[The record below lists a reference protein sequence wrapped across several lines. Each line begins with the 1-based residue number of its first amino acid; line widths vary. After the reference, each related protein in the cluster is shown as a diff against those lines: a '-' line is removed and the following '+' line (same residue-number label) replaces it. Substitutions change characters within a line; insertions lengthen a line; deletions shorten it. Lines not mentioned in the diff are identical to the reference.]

1 MMVSLINLLN
11 PENLANPYPL
21 YEQLRSEDPVLWDE
35 FLGRWI
41 LTGYA
46 DVLGCLRDPRMSAE
60 RVGALRSQL
69 PEDVIKELQPMERVF
84 ESWMLFLDPPDHT
97 RLRGLVNKAF
107 TPRRVEAMRPHIQ
120 QIVDELLDR
129 VQNIGRMDVIHDLA
143 FPLPSTVIAE
153 MLGVPPEDR
162 DQFRRW
168 SSDIVGI
175 SGLII
180 DPDRAVRAQKSVL
193 ALMDYFREIVAQRRA
208 SPRDDLISAM
218 IAADDQ
224 GKFLSDEELLAT
236 CVLLLEAGHE
246 TTTNLIGN
254 GLLALLR
261 HPDQLRTLRE
271 NPSIIGT
278 AVEELLRYDS
288 PVQLTARIA
297 TEDMEIGDKRVSG
310 GNMVILL
317 LGAAN
322 RDPAQFL
329 NPNILDLYRRDN
341 RHLSFGQGI
350 HYCLGAP
357 LARIEGQIAF
367 NTVLRR
373 CPGLELTGEPLEWR
387 QAVSLRGLLALP
399 VRFEV
404 E

>member
-1 MMVSLINLLN
+1 MVGLINVLS
-11 PENLANPYPL
+11 PENRANPYPL
-21 YEQLRSEDPVLWDE
+21 YEQLRSEDPVLWDD

-46 DVLGCLRDPRMSAE
+46 DVLACLRDPRLSAE
-60 RVGALRSQL
+60 RVGALRTQL
-69 PEDVIKELQPMERVF
+69 PQEVVEKIRPMERVF

-120 QIVDELLDR
+120 QIVDGLLNQ
-129 VQNIGRMDVIHDLA
+129 VQANGRMDVIRDLA

-153 MLGVPPEDR
+153 MLGVPSEDR
-162 DQFRRW
+162 EQFRGW
-168 SSDIVGI
+168 SSDIIGI
-175 SGLII
+175 SSMII
-180 DPDRAVRAQKSVL
+180 DPDRAVRAQNSIL
-193 ALMDYFREIVAQRRA
+193 AMMEYFRQIVAQRRK

-218 IAADDQ
+218 IASEDQ
-224 GKFLSDEELLAT
+224 GKFLSDEELLSN

-271 NPSIIGT
+271 NPSLIGT
-278 AVEELLRYDS
+278 AIEELLRYDS
-288 PVQLTARIA
+288 PVQLTGRIA
-297 TEDMEIGDKRVSG
+297 TEDLEIGDKRISQG
-310 GNMVILL
+310 DTVILL
-317 LGAAN
+317 FGAAN

-329 NPNILDLYRRDN
+329 DPNILDLYRREN

-350 HYCLGAP
+350 HYCLGSP
-357 LARIEGQIAF
+357 LARIEGQLAIT
-367 NTVLRR
+367 TVLRQ

-387 QAVSLRGLLALP
+387 QAVSLRGLTAFP
-399 VRFEV
+399 VMFEPR
-404 E
+404 

>member
-1 MMVSLINLLN
+1 MVSLINLLN

-21 YEQLRSEDPVLWDE
+21 YEQLRSEDPILWDE
-35 FLGRWI
+35 FLGRWV

-46 DVLGCLRDPRMSAE
+46 DVLGGLRDPRMSAE
-60 RVGALRSQL
+60 RVGVLRSQL

-84 ESWMLFLDPPDHT
+84 ESWILFLDPPDHT

-120 QIVDELLDR
+120 QIVDGLLDQ
-129 VQNIGRMDVIHDLA
+129 VQNTGRMDVIHDLA

-224 GKFLSDEELLAT
+224 GKFLSEKELLAT
-236 CVLLLEAGHE
+236 CILLLEAGHE

-261 HPDQLRTLRE
+261 NPDQLRTLRE
-271 NPSIIGT
+271 NPSIVGS

-297 TEDMEIGDKRVSG
+297 SEDLEIGDKRVSAG
-310 GNMVILL
+310 DMVVLL
-317 LGAAN
+317 LGASN

>member
-1 MMVSLINLLN
+1 MVSLIGLLS
-11 PENLANPYPL
+11 PENLADPYPL
-21 YEQLRSEDPVLWDE
+21 YEQLRAEDPILWDD
-35 FLGRWI
+35 FLGRWV

-46 DVLGCLRDPRMSAE
+46 DVLACLRDQRLSAE
-60 RVGALRSQL
+60 RVGALRAQL
-69 PEDVIKELQPMERVF
+69 PDEIVEEIQPMQRVF

-129 VQNIGRMDVIHDLA
+129 VQHTGRMDVIRDLA
-143 FPLPSTVIAE
+143 FPLPSTVIAG

-162 DQFRRW
+162 EQFRRW
-168 SSDIVGI
+168 SSDIVGL

-180 DPDRAVRAQKSVL
+180 DPDRAIRAQKSVL
-193 ALMDYFREIVAQRRA
+193 ALMNYFRDIVAQRRA
-208 SPRDDLISAM
+208 APRDDLISAM

-224 GKFLSDEELLAT
+224 GKFLSDEELLSN

-261 HPDQLRTLRE
+261 HPEQLQALRDD
-271 NPSIIGT
+271 PSLIGST
-278 AVEELLRYDS
+278 IEELLRYDS
-288 PVQLTARIA
+288 PVQLTARVAI
-297 TEDMEIGDKRVSG
+297 EDLEIGNKRIG
-310 GNMVILL
+310 EGDMVILL

-322 RDPAQFL
+322 RDPSQFP
-329 NPNILDLYRRDN
+329 NPTALDITRQDN
-341 RHLSFGQGI
+341 RILSFGQGI
-350 HYCLGAP
+350 HYCLGSP
-357 LARIEGQIAF
+357 LARLEGQIAI
-367 NTVLRR
+367 NSILSR

-387 QAVSLRGLLALP
+387 QAMSLRGLNALP
-399 VRFEV
+399 VMFEAR
-404 E
+404 

>member
-1 MMVSLINLLN
+1 MVGLINVLS
-11 PENLANPYPL
+11 PENRANPYPL
-21 YEQLRSEDPVLWDE
+21 YEQLRSEDPVLWDD

-46 DVLGCLRDPRMSAE
+46 DVLACLRDPRLSAE
-60 RVGALRSQL
+60 RVGALRTQL
-69 PEDVIKELQPMERVF
+69 PQEVVEKIRPMERVF

-120 QIVDELLDR
+120 QIVDGLLNQ
-129 VQNIGRMDVIHDLA
+129 VQANGRMDVIRDLA

-153 MLGVPPEDR
+153 MLGVPSEDR
-162 DQFRRW
+162 EQFRGW
-168 SSDIVGI
+168 SSDIIGI
-175 SGLII
+175 SSMII
-180 DPDRAVRAQKSVL
+180 DPDRAVRAQNSIL
-193 ALMDYFREIVAQRRA
+193 AMMEYFRQIVAQRRK

-218 IAADDQ
+218 IAAEDQ
-224 GKFLSDEELLAT
+224 GKFLSDEELLSN

-271 NPSIIGT
+271 NPSLIGT
-278 AVEELLRYDS
+278 AIEELLRYDS
-288 PVQLTARIA
+288 PVQLTGRIA
-297 TEDMEIGDKRVSG
+297 TEDLEIGDKRISQG
-310 GNMVILL
+310 DTVILL
-317 LGAAN
+317 FGAAN

-329 NPNILDLYRRDN
+329 DPNILDLYRRES

-350 HYCLGAP
+350 HYCLGSP
-357 LARIEGQIAF
+357 LARIEGQLAIT
-367 NTVLRR
+367 TVLRR

-387 QAVSLRGLLALP
+387 QAVSLRGLTAFP
-399 VRFEV
+399 VMFEPR
-404 E
+404 

>member
-1 MMVSLINLLN
+1 MVSLINLLS

-21 YEQLRSEDPVLWDE
+21 YEQLRSEDPILWDD

-41 LTGYA
+41 LTGYS
-46 DVLGCLRDPRMSAE
+46 DVLACLRDPRMSAE
-60 RVGALRSQL
+60 RVGALRAQL
-69 PEDVIKELQPMERVF
+69 PQDVIEELQPMERVF

-120 QIVDELLDR
+120 QIVDGLLDQ
-129 VQNIGRMDVIHDLA
+129 VQDTGRMDVIQDLA

-162 DQFRRW
+162 NQFRRW

-193 ALMDYFREIVAQRRA
+193 ALMDYFRKIVVQRRE

-218 IAADDQ
+218 IAAEDQ
-224 GKFLSDEELLAT
+224 GKFLSEKELLAT

-261 HPDQLRTLRE
+261 HPNQLRTLRE
-271 NPSIIGT
+271 KPSLIGT

-297 TEDMEIGDKRVSG
+297 AEDLEIGDKRV
-310 GNMVILL
+310 NARDMVVLL

-329 NPNILDLYRRDN
+329 DSNILDLSRRDN

-357 LARIEGQIAF
+357 LARIEGQLAI

-387 QAVSLRGLLALP
+387 QAVSLRGLNALP
-399 VRFEV
+399 VMFERR
-404 E
+404 

>member
-1 MMVSLINLLN
+1 MVSLINLLN

-35 FLGRWI
+35 FLGRWV

-46 DVLGCLRDPRMSAE
+46 DVLACLRDLRMSAE

-69 PEDVIKELQPMERVF
+69 PEDVIEELQPMERVF

-120 QIVDELLDR
+120 QIVDGLLDR
-129 VQNIGRMDVIHDLA
+129 VQNTGRMDVIHDLA

-218 IAADDQ
+218 IAADDH

-271 NPSIIGT
+271 NPSLIGT

-297 TEDMEIGDKRVSG
+297 TEEMEIGDKEVSAG
-310 GNMVILL
+310 DMVVLL

-322 RDPAQFL
+322 RDPVQFL

-367 NTVLRR
+367 NTLLHR

-404 E
+404 L

>member
-1 MMVSLINLLN
+1 MAGLINVLS
-11 PENLANPYPL
+11 PENRANPYPL
-21 YEQLRSEDPVLWDE
+21 YEQLRSEDPVLWDD

-46 DVLGCLRDPRMSAE
+46 DVLACLRDPRLSAE
-60 RVGALRSQL
+60 RVGALRTLL
-69 PEDVIKELQPMERVF
+69 PQEVVEKIRPMERVF

-120 QIVDELLDR
+120 QIVDGLLNQ
-129 VQNIGRMDVIHDLA
+129 VQANGRMDVIRDLA

-153 MLGVPPEDR
+153 MLGVPSEDR
-162 DQFRRW
+162 EQFRGW
-168 SSDIVGI
+168 SSDIIGI
-175 SGLII
+175 SSMII
-180 DPDRAVRAQKSVL
+180 DPDRAVRAQNSIL
-193 ALMDYFREIVAQRRA
+193 AMMEYFRQIVAQRRK

-218 IAADDQ
+218 IAAEDQ
-224 GKFLSDEELLAT
+224 GKFLSDEELLSN

-271 NPSIIGT
+271 NPSLIGT
-278 AVEELLRYDS
+278 AIEELLRYDS
-288 PVQLTARIA
+288 PVQLTGRVA
-297 TEDMEIGDKRVSG
+297 TEDLEIGDKRISQG
-310 GNMVILL
+310 DTVILL
-317 LGAAN
+317 FGAAN
-322 RDPAQFL
+322 RDPAQFPD
-329 NPNILDLYRRDN
+329 PNILDLYRREN

-350 HYCLGAP
+350 HYCLGSP
-357 LARIEGQIAF
+357 LARIEGQLAIT
-367 NTVLRR
+367 TVLRR

-387 QAVSLRGLLALP
+387 QAVSLRGLTAFP
-399 VRFEV
+399 VMFEPR
-404 E
+404 

>member
-1 MMVSLINLLN
+1 MVSLINLLN

-21 YEQLRSEDPVLWDE
+21 YEQLRSEDPILWDDL
-35 FLGRWI
+35 LGRWV

-46 DVLGCLRDPRMSAE
+46 NVLACLRDPRMSAE

-84 ESWMLFLDPPDHT
+84 ESWMLFLDPTDHT

-120 QIVDELLDR
+120 QIVDGLLDQ
-129 VQNIGRMDVIHDLA
+129 VQNTGRMDVIHDLA

-224 GKFLSDEELLAT
+224 GKFLSEKELLAT
-236 CVLLLEAGHE
+236 CILLLEAGHE

-261 HPDQLRTLRE
+261 NPDQLRTLRE
-271 NPSIIGT
+271 NPSIVGS

-297 TEDMEIGDKRVSG
+297 SEDLEIGDKRVSAG
-310 GNMVILL
+310 DMVVLL
-317 LGAAN
+317 LGASN

>member
-1 MMVSLINLLN
+1 
-11 PENLANPYPL
+11 
-21 YEQLRSEDPVLWDE
+21 
-35 FLGRWI
+35 
-41 LTGYA
+41 
-46 DVLGCLRDPRMSAE
+46 
-60 RVGALRSQL
+60 
-69 PEDVIKELQPMERVF
+69 ME
-84 ESWMLFLDPPDHT
+84 
-97 RLRGLVNKAF
+97 
-107 TPRRVEAMRPHIQ
+107 
-120 QIVDELLDR
+120 
-129 VQNIGRMDVIHDLA
+129 
-143 FPLPSTVIAE
+143 
-153 MLGVPPEDR
+153 
-162 DQFRRW
+162 
-168 SSDIVGI
+168 
-175 SGLII
+175 
-180 DPDRAVRAQKSVL
+180 
-193 ALMDYFREIVAQRRA
+193 YFRKIVAQRRA

-224 GKFLSDEELLAT
+224 GKFLSEKELLAT

-261 HPDQLRTLRE
+261 NPDQLRTLRE
-271 NPSIIGT
+271 NPPIVGS

-297 TEDMEIGDKRVSG
+297 TEDLEIGDKRVSTG
-310 GNMVILL
+310 DMVVLL

-329 NPNILDLYRRDN
+329 DPNILDLYRRDN

-367 NTVLRR
+367 NTVLQR
-373 CPGLELTGEPLEWR
+373 CPGLEVIKEPLEWR

-404 E
+404 L